1 MLFCSKTNN
10 DLINISRHYMH
21 VIDENTDLALY
32 KNQISS
38 EYWLQQIY
46 PHQIN
51 QTTIT
56 PLQNKIA

>member
-1 MLFCSKTNN
+1 MLFCSKTDN

-21 VIDENTDLALY
+21 VIDQNTDLALY

-38 EYWLQQIY
+38 EYWLY